1 MSQMNTLKEIALSRA
16 IDGQLNEIVQVAGK
30 LAAQLQN
37 SGMRENQL
45 RNVLDVAL
53 HTESIEVVGNYIR
66 YQIGRGG
73 GWKTSNFGENLI
85 AALDSGGPVYVSAK
99 DAASAVIEEME
110 KAKKQGKLGEE
121 SLPDQAT
128 LIKKAHIKLVRLFLG
143 YLNRWYLY
151 ADREKA
157 WGKIEPML
165 KSAQEAA
172 A

>member
-1 MSQMNTLKEIALSRA
+1 MSQVNTLKEIALSRA
-16 IDGQLNEIVQVAGK
+16 IDGQLNGIVQKAGGVVT
-30 LAAQLQN
+30 QLQN

-73 GWKTSNFGENLI
+73 GWKTGNFGENII
-85 AALDSGGPVYVSAK
+85 AVLDAGGPVYQSAK
-99 DAASAVIEEME
+99 DAADAALDQMEE
-110 KAKKQGKLGEE
+110 AKKQGKLGQET
-121 SLPDQAT
+121 LPDRAT
-128 LIKKAHIKLVRLFLG
+128 MVNEAHIKLARLFLG
-143 YLNRWYLY
+143 YLNRWFLY

-165 KSAQEAA
+165 KSKQEAA